1 MADKGVCCMACSA
14 AGRHATVNG
23 KRVLNMAS
31 CDFLG
36 IAGDPVIKVG
46 QPLHSRH
53 MHYLSM
59 LLSLQTTRVL
69 SSGAAAVPGVQPA

>member
-1 MADKGVCCMACSA
+1 MGSSA

-46 QPLHSRH
+46 RPHHSSCLR
-53 MHYLSM
+53 YTA
-59 LLSLQTTRVL
+59 LLLWLQAMRDC
-69 SSGAAAVPGVQPA
+69 SSVAAAVTGALRPP